1 MSVVKEE
8 IVEIAVK
15 KEDVLRLSQ
24 YHHTSCVTI
33 YIPTHR
39 SGVSTLKGEDSLTL
53 KNQLKEIRN
62 KLSEQGMNARQ
73 IEKLVNPVLALI
85 DDADFWRH
93 QAEGL
98 AVFVSDEIF
107 EKYTV
112 PIRFE
117 PFNYL
122 SSEFYILPLL
132 PLFNETGLFYL
143 LTLRKDEVKFYEGN
157 KYGLTEID
165 MTDAIPS
172 RLEDVVGYDHEQKQ
186 QQNRTQWGNNRPGSF
201 HGHGESEARD
211 KNELLLFFREIDR
224 GIMSVLHDFQEPPL
238 LLCCLDYYYPV
249 YREANTHKNL
259 YHEYISINPVGL
271 DLRQLHGKAW
281 EIMGP
286 HFAQELN
293 ERKEKYLIAIERGKS
308 SSNIREIVPAAV
320 EGKIGTLF
328 IEKNTDVF
336 GVYDPANGGVIINE
350 EHNTSNVSLLN
361 LAAKKVFIQGGK
373 VYILQKHEMPD
384 GSSEMNAL
392 LRYQVNNGE

>member
-1 MSVVKEE
+1 
-8 IVEIAVK
+8 
-15 KEDVLRLSQ
+15 
-24 YHHTSCVTI
+24 
-33 YIPTHR
+33 
-39 SGVSTLKGEDSLTL
+39 
-53 KNQLKEIRN
+53 
-62 KLSEQGMNARQ
+62 
-73 IEKLVNPVLALI
+73 
-85 DDADFWRH
+85 DFWRH

-98 AVFVSDEIF
+98 AVFVSDDVF

-112 PIRFE
+112 PVSFE

-132 PLFNETGLFYL
+132 PLFNDTGLFYL

-165 MTDAIPS
+165 MKDAIPS
-172 RLEDVVGYDHEQKQ
+172 RLEDVAGYDHEQKQ
-186 QQNRTQWGNNRPGSF
+186 QQNRAQWGSNRPGSF
-201 HGHGESEARD
+201 HGHGESEAKD

-224 GIMSVLHDFQEPPL
+224 GIMSMLHDFQEPPL

-259 YHEYISINPVGL
+259 YPGFISTNPVGL

-286 HFAQELN
+286 HFAQELKGK
-293 ERKEKYLIAIERGKS
+293 KEKYLIAIERGKS
-308 SSNIREIVPAAV
+308 SSNMREIIPAAL

-328 IEKNTDVF
+328 IEKDTDIY
-336 GVYDPANGGVIINE
+336 GVYDPSNGGISIQEDRN
-350 EHNTSNVSLLN
+350 SANVSLMN
-361 LAAKKVFIQGGK
+361 LAAKKVFEQGGR
-373 VYILQKHEMPD
+373 VYILEKHEMPD

-392 LRYQVNNGE
+392 FRYQINNGE